1 MWFFDALASGFRS
14 STDPGHL
21 QLVRIIYGAVHT
33 ARFVLAFGQG
43 GWRRFT
49 PGSLDLRVA
58 EQRFGLRRGRL
69 LAAVYRPALILRT
82 GAAVALAAGLVPRLS
97 LLLVVAGAAM
107 DLLYLKSPSAVRFSV
122 LLGACLM
129 TAGNLGHSLHIEH
142 HPSAANTFAQTL
154 MVLVTTDLYWNSALQ
169 KYRSRQFR
177 TGLFLAQWMH
187 AYTQLKDRLAY
198 RHQHAVPGLVHRR
211 TGNLTD
217 RDVRLWRTVS
227 VTVIAA
233 EVVLPVA
240 LLIPQTTPYA
250 IAAGIGMHVAF
261 TSLKPRQLLTFS
273 GLTVG
278 SYAAF
283 IG

>member
-1 MWFFDALASGFRS
+1 MWFFDALMSGFRS

-21 QLVRIIYGAVHT
+21 QLVRIIYGTVHT
-33 ARFVLAFGQG
+33 ARFTLSFGQG
-43 GWRRFT
+43 GWRRFA
-49 PGSLDLRVA
+49 PGSLDLRLA
-58 EQRFGLRRGRL
+58 KQRFGPRRGRL
-69 LAAVYRPALILRT
+69 LAGVYRPALILRT
-82 GAAVALAAGLVPRLS
+82 AAAVALAAGLAPRLS
-97 LLLVVAGAAM
+97 LPLVLAGAAM

-129 TAGNLGHSLHIEH
+129 TAGNLGHGLHIEH
-142 HPSAANTFAQTL
+142 HPSNANTWAQAL

-169 KYRSRQFR
+169 KYRSHQFR

-187 AYTQLKDRLAY
+187 AYTQLKDRLPY
-198 RHQHAVPGLVHRR
+198 RHQHAVPRLVHRR
-211 TGNLTD
+211 TGSLTT
-217 RDVRLWRTVS
+217 RDIHLWQTVS

-233 EVVLPVA
+233 ETALPVA

-250 IAAGIGMHVAF
+250 ITAGAGMHAAF
-261 TSLKPRQLLTFS
+261 TCLKPRQLLTFS